1 MVGTGLDRV
10 YPAKHRGLAHRIAA
24 QGLIVSEYA
33 LGTPPLNQNF
43 PKRNRIIAGLCSG
56 TLVVEAALKSGS
68 LITARLAAEQG
79 REVFAIPG
87 SIHSPQARGCHALI
101 RQGAKLVESVN
112 DVFEELRFGVAT
124 PEAARSSSDPEAD
137 AANEPALL
145 RELGFDPVSFDVLCA
160 RTGYSAADLQAKL
173 LELELDGSIA
183 RLPGGLFQRVALG

>member
-1 MVGTGLDRV
+1 
-10 YPAKHRGLAHRIAA
+10 
-24 QGLIVSEYA
+24 VSEYA